1 MSVAPRLESVPADS
15 LSQPT
20 PPSMI
25 ARMTLILGVF
35 DPPPATLSLE
45 DVSSRTNLPRSS
57 THRILDQMVTAEWID
72 HGPDG
77 YRLGRRSTGLRTWDK
92 HEQKALFHHRVRRVA
107 AEPLRELYLRTGM
120 VAHLAAW
127 DEGSEL
133 FLDKIGGHFAS
144 ILQIRIGSRVPAH
157 RTTGG
162 RAMLAWL
169 TPEEVDRHARRSFA
183 GRGDNSGWDLRSLH
197 QELNR
202 IRQRNGLS
210 FDDGAHAERMTGH
223 PLPSVAVAVR
233 GPDGPV
239 AAICLCG
246 EQTEATL
253 QRAAPLLVGAAARV
267 TQELFHAGDSAT
279 TGEKPPGR

>member
-1 MSVAPRLESVPADS
+1 
-15 LSQPT
+15 
-20 PPSMI
+20 MI

-77 YRLGRRSTGLRTWDK
+77 YSLGRRSLGLRTSDK
-92 HEQKALFHHRVRRVA
+92 HERKALFHNRVRRAA

-127 DEGSEL
+127 DDGSEL

-169 TPEEVDRHARRSFA
+169 TPEEVDRHARRGFA
-183 GRGDNSGWDLRSLH
+183 GRTDNSGWDLRSLH

-210 FDDGAHAERMTGH
+210 FDTGDRAERMTGH
-223 PLPSVAVAVR
+223 PLPSVAVAIR
-233 GPDGPV
+233 GPKGPV

-246 EQTEATL
+246 EQPEAAL
-253 QRAAPLLVGAAARV
+253 QRAAPLLAGAAARV
-267 TQELFHAGDSAT
+267 AGELFQSEALLAT
-279 TGEKPPGR
+279 RDRSRSR